1 MEYNS
6 IYDKKKK
13 VMAISPLLTCCGHQH
28 IHQFHPVYLPSIHKK
43 KNISFL
49 YNKGKKGFIT
59 NRNVN
64 LNLMFSKAEIHRV
77 DQGAYVQ
84 LRKIT

>member
-28 IHQFHPVYLPSIHKK
+28 IHQFHPVYLPSIHNQKK
-43 KNISFL
+43 KNISL
-49 YNKGKKGFIT
+49 LT
-59 NRNVN
+59 
-64 LNLMFSKAEIHRV
+64 
-77 DQGAYVQ
+77 
-84 LRKIT
+84 

>member
-28 IHQFHPVYLPSIHKK
+28 IHQFHPVCLPSIHNQKK
-43 KNISFL
+43 KIL
-49 YNKGKKGFIT
+49 
-59 NRNVN
+59 
-64 LNLMFSKAEIHRV
+64 
-77 DQGAYVQ
+77 AY
-84 LRKIT
+84 